1 MQPQN
6 RTRRFVERAET
17 GGGHQPGSH
26 SGHERSGRVSV
37 PTERPVEKGIE
48 RGAVA
53 LDIVQYSHARVWQM
67 KMSASIVRLSS
78 ANTACFQMLAFR
90 TYRALTVG
98 FTVEKK
104 KKKVRVYCVF
114 GGTKH
119 YRSQKGFVPPPP
131 HRRRTRPLKRRPDL
145 TCPSLNVNFGDDT
158 PSL

>member
-1 MQPQN
+1 M
-6 RTRRFVERAET
+6 
-17 GGGHQPGSH
+17 
-26 SGHERSGRVSV
+26 

-104 KKKVRVYCVF
+104 KKKCVCIVYSVGPNTTGHKRV
-114 GGTKH
+114 
-119 YRSQKGFVPPPP
+119 SS
-131 HRRRTRPLKRRPDL
+131 RRRPTGGER
-145 TCPSLNVNFGDDT
+145 GH
-158 PSL
+158 